1 MFFSVDCQDIKA
13 SFAELFVVF
22 VEDQSVLEIAAVAE
36 RVKVDLIFFNQL
48 EDAIRSGLVEVKLHL
63 PILMQRDN
71 LERLFRQ
78 MLEGIKLRL
87 IFNQIA
93 VSEHSSF

>member
-1 MFFSVDCQDIKA
+1 MFFSVDCQDIKT
-13 SFAELFVVF
+13 SLAELLVVF
-22 VEDQSVLEIAAVAE
+22 IEDQPILEITMIAE

-63 PILMQRDN
+63 PVLMQRDD
-71 LERLFRQ
+71 LESLFRQ

-93 VSEHSSF
+93 VTQHSSF